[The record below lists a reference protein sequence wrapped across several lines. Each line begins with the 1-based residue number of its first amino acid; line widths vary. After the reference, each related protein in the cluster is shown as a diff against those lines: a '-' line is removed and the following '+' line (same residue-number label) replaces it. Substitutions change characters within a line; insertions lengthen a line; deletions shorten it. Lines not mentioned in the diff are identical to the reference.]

1 MTVSYP
7 QFYVSLVLLGFLWLV
22 FDWVLGLLLDRAEAT
37 RVANASRECHICGK
51 RYVEEGRIKLSECP
65 DCSAQN
71 VRGGHR
77 KLG

>member
-1 MTVSYP
+1 MTVSLP
-7 QFYVSLVLLGFLWLV
+7 KLLLVIVLLPFLWIMV
-22 FDWVLGLLLDRAEAT
+22 DWMFARLGARRMT
-37 RVANASRECHICGK
+37 RRQRRVVRECHLCGK
-51 RYVEEGRIKLSECP
+51 HYPEGHRVKLSTCP

>member
-1 MTVSYP
+1 MTITYP
-7 QFYVSLVLLGFLWLV
+7 QFFITLVLLGFLWLV
-22 FDWVLGLLLDRAEAT
+22 FDWFFGVLRDRAELT
-37 RVANASRECHICGK
+37 RLAKSSRECHLCGRRYPEEK
-51 RYVEEGRIKLSECP
+51 RVKLSECP